1 MLKLIQLGLTLTDG
15 EGNLPMIG
23 NHYCMWQF
31 NFREFSLK
39 EDMYAQ
45 DSIALL
51 KHSGIDFKAH
61 EERGIDVHRF
71 GELLMVSGVVLSSKV
86 KWVTFHSGYDF
97 GYLVK
102 LLTCRPLPTT
112 EAEFFHIRAVFPERV
127 RHEVHDEIQG
137 RVPRRAEQARRTAGR
152 RAHWPA
158 TPGGERQPAHGV
170 HVFQTHAD
178 ALLWRARLEKVPR
191 RVVRS
196 RCGR

>member
-112 EAEFFHIRAVFPERV
+112 
-127 RHEVHDEIQG
+127 
-137 RVPRRAEQARRTAGR
+137 
-152 RAHWPA
+152 
-158 TPGGERQPAHGV
+158 
-170 HVFQTHAD
+170 
-178 ALLWRARLEKVPR
+178 
-191 RVVRS
+191 
-196 RCGR
+196 

>member
-51 KHSGIDFKAH
+51 KQSGIDFKAH

-71 GELLMVSGVVLSSKV
+71 GELLMVSGVVLSDKV
-86 KWVTFHSGYDF
+86 SRIPPLLDSANNFGQIPVRVKIRSYPQLLACRLSG
-97 GYLVK
+97 
-102 LLTCRPLPTT
+102 LLS
-112 EAEFFHIRAVFPERV
+112 
-127 RHEVHDEIQG
+127 
-137 RVPRRAEQARRTAGR
+137 TAGTTL
-152 RAHWPA
+152 AI
-158 TPGGERQPAHGV
+158 
-170 HVFQTHAD
+170 
-178 ALLWRARLEKVPR
+178 
-191 RVVRS
+191 
-196 RCGR
+196 C

>member
-1 MLKLIQLGLTLTDG
+1 MDMLKLIQLGLTLTDG

-51 KHSGIDFKAH
+51 KQSGIDFKAH

-102 LLTCRPLPTT
+102 LLTCRPLPAT
-112 EAEFFHIRAVFPERV
+112 EAEFFHILGLYLRSGAPKRNAASPRSPLTFKDSTMAITRCDMVRPHGGPRAFVGKMLGQ
-127 RHEVHDEIQG
+127 QG
-137 RVPRRAEQARRTAGR
+137 MARR
-152 RAHWPA
+152 
-158 TPGGERQPAHGV
+158 
-170 HVFQTHAD
+170 
-178 ALLWRARLEKVPR
+178 
-191 RVVRS
+191 
-196 RCGR
+196 